1 MPLGSLL
8 NFAAQQS
15 SAERY
20 GDAYQRYSTMA
31 QQQAAGYRSLAAS
44 RIQQQER
51 ETIDAWWHM
60 WSFSQRLDM
69 IRDLNPYD
77 VAMEQL
83 RRQVTDAVWSSLAPQ
98 VQTTDDH
105 LHMERVLTIQFS
117 LLPVEV
123 VRERPMRSIP
133 VRYVETSAPADDEEA
148 LLEQIKECEDAK
160 DKLIE
165 RYESLVEK
173 LDYIRNC

>member
-1 MPLGSLL
+1 MPLTNASL
-8 NFAAQQS
+8 AIQQS
-15 SAERY
+15 AIE
-20 GDAYQRYSTMA
+20 YQRQYTAYA
-31 QQQAAGYRSLAAS
+31 QQQGLGYSSLAAS
-44 RIQQQER
+44 LIQQRER
-51 ETIDAWWHM
+51 ETIDARRNM

-160 DKLIE
+160 E
-165 RYESLVEK
+165 RAWS
-173 LDYIRNC
+173 RS

>member
-1 MPLGSLL
+1 MPRS
-8 NFAAQQS
+8 NSYAS
-15 SAERY
+15 
-20 GDAYQRYSTMA
+20 
-31 QQQAAGYRSLAAS
+31 QQAAPAQQYASRWVGFERGGSQPQNLLSASLAAA
-44 RIQQQER
+44 RIEQQER
-51 ETIDAWWHM
+51 ETIDARRHM

-165 RYESLVEK
+165 RYESLLEK